1 MKNGRDFACVGI
13 VAALALAS
21 LATPTASQ
29 TTEPSNP
36 PKKAD
41 PWQPVR
47 RLLGSWEGDAQGE
60 PGSGRSE
67 REYRLT
73 LRDRFIQVTSK
84 STYPPQPKNPKGEVH
99 EDVGFLS
106 YDKAAQKLVLRQFHV
121 EGFVN
126 QYVLDSISDD
136 GRTIVF
142 VTTAIENI
150 PSGWRGRETYRI
162 VSDHEF
168 VETFALAEPGKDFA
182 TYSETRFR
190 RKR

>member
-1 MKNGRDFACVGI
+1 MKNGRAFVSVAI
-13 VAALALAS
+13 LAALVVAS
-21 LATPTASQ
+21 LAAPTAGQ
-29 TTEPSNP
+29 TTEASSAPT
-36 PKKAD
+36 KAD

-47 RLLGSWEGDAQGE
+47 TLLGSWEGDAQGE
-60 PGSGRSE
+60 PGSGRSL

-73 LRDRFIQVTSK
+73 LKDRFIQVTSQ

-106 YDKAAQKLVLRQFHV
+106 YDKAAQKLVLRQFHG

-126 QYVLDSISDD
+126 QYVLETLSAD

-150 PSGWRGRETYRI
+150 PSGWRGRETYQI
-162 VSDHEF
+162 VSDDEF
-168 VETFALAEPGKDFA
+168 IETFALAEPGKDFA

>member
-1 MKNGRDFACVGI
+1 MSNGRGF
-13 VAALALAS
+13 AS
-21 LATPTASQ
+21 LAVVGAILCAGPAAPSAGQVTAA
-29 TTEPSNP
+29 PGP

-47 RLLGSWEGDAQGE
+47 GLLGSWEGDVRGE
-60 PGSGRSE
+60 PGAGRSE

-73 LRDRFIQVTSK
+73 LNDRFIQVNGT
-84 STYPPQPKNPKGEVH
+84 STYPPQEKNPKGEVH
-99 EDVGFLS
+99 EDVGFIS
-106 YDKAAQKLVLRQFHV
+106 YDKAARKLVMRQFHI

-126 QYVLDSISDD
+126 HSVLDRISED

-142 VTTAIENI
+142 VTVAIENI
-150 PSGWRGRETYRI
+150 PAGWRGRESYQI
-162 VSDHEF
+162 VSENEF
-168 VETFALAEPGKDFA
+168 VETFALAQPGQEFT

>member
-1 MKNGRDFACVGI
+1 MRPGDLACLALIGAGLMSVPT
-13 VAALALAS
+13 ALAAEQE
-21 LATPTASQ
+21 AAPQA
-29 TTEPSNP
+29 PA
-36 PKKAD
+36 KKPD

-47 RLLGSWEGDAQGE
+47 TLLGSWEGEAQGE
-60 PGSGRSE
+60 AGAGKSE

-73 LRDRFIQVTSK
+73 LKDRFIQVNSTT
-84 STYPPQPKNPKGEVH
+84 TYPPQEKNPKGEVH
-99 EDVGFLS
+99 EDVGFIS
-106 YDKAAQKLVLRQFHV
+106 YDKGAQKLVLRQFHV

-126 QYVLDSISDD
+126 QYVLDSVSAD

-162 VSDHEF
+162 VSDDEF
-168 VETFALAEPGKDFA
+168 VETFALAGPGKEFA